1 MVLIAFLAASILT
14 SAGFLPQIGAQM
26 LPKPE
31 ARPEQASPGIF
42 MLATTLLVAGSIRRM
57 AKGFVL
63 ATQTASSVTRT
74 QSAVPP
80 TLIVAV
86 NFIEEYGI

>member
-1 MVLIAFLAASILT
+1 MLIAFVPASIRT
-14 SAGFLPQIGAQM
+14 REGSFPQIGAQI

-31 ARPEQASPGIF
+31 ARPEHASPGILMF
-42 MLATTLLVAGSIRRM
+42 ATILLVAGSIRKM

-63 ATQTASSVTRT
+63 ATHTASSVTRT

-80 TLIVAV
+80 ILMVAV
-86 NFIEEYGI
+86 GFIEEYGT